1 MSWLQLALMSFQLLV
16 AIGTF
21 IGMMYAFKVFLSKPK
36 DSLESRVV
44 VLEKEVDNLKKS
56 LLQGNDRFRKQDD
69 TNEVILHS
77 ILALIDFEI
86 QYCLTEKVTMTDD
99 LKHAKEDLQKFLSK
113 RGEKL

>member
-36 DSLESRVV
+36 DSLEARVAI
-44 VLEKEVDNLKKS
+44 LENTIEDLKKS
-56 LLQGNDRFRKQDD
+56 LLQGNDKFRNQDD
-69 TNEVILHS
+69 TNEIILHS

-86 QYCLTEKVTMTDD
+86 QYCLTEKVAMSDD
-99 LKHAKEDLQKFLSK
+99 LKNAKEDLQRFLSK
-113 RGEKL
+113 RGERI

>member
-1 MSWLQLALMSFQLLV
+1 MSTLQITLMSVQLLV
-16 AIGTF
+16 AVCTLL
-21 IGMMYAFKVFLSKPK
+21 GMLYAFKTFLSKPK
-36 DSLESRVV
+36 DSMIKRIIELEVEV
-44 VLEKEVDNLKKS
+44 KELKSS
-56 LLQGNDRFRKQDD
+56 LHQGNDRFRKQDD

-113 RGEKL
+113 RGEKI

>member
-36 DSLESRVV
+36 DSLEARVV
-44 VLEKEVDNLKKS
+44 VLEKEVNDLKKS
-56 LLQGNDRFRKQDD
+56 LHQGNDRFRRQDD

-77 ILALIDFEI
+77 ILALIEFEF
-86 QYCLTEKVTMTDD
+86 QYCITEKVTMTDE
-99 LKHAKEDLQKFLSK
+99 LKNAKEDLQRFLSK
-113 RGEKL
+113 RGERI